1 MGKQVYIIYY
11 VVAVAPRSLH
21 ITPKRSTYQ
30 PGERIS
36 LLCTAEGNPMPS
48 YRWTNFDNETVSEGA
63 DLTIVADANTTTY
76 VFRCTATNHYN
87 GKNHTTTDVVTFSV
101 GIDNTGMQMLQHNF
115 NNETQISVKY

>member
-1 MGKQVYIIYY
+1 
-11 VVAVAPRSLH
+11 
-21 ITPKRSTYQ
+21 
-30 PGERIS
+30 
-36 LLCTAEGNPMPS
+36 MPS